1 MRFDVGDEDEFL
13 ATSEELVARFE
24 ARLIE
29 RGQSLDLASDAG
41 LVLDWKWGYAD
52 GDLAWWRTGHLDE
65 LLLEWYPRKVSVPP
79 DLVDI
84 TLPSVAAFLGFLHEE
99 GLLSKASDPVE
110 VLQSHLGGM
119 GDRFAAAMADT
130 SKFGMAKSL
139 FGAIGADVD
148 LADPSS
154 LQRAMEQFN
163 ALPFEERDRV
173 LAGPMAGM
181 AGRAGLLHRFRPV
194 VLPGPDER
202 AAAASQT
209 VWLRRILAF
218 VDWVGDGQPLTRGSN
233 NITLAGARELV
244 EVLDTDDQMDEAI
257 GDRVFRTRSS
267 TELPTV
273 DLAYRWARAAG
284 LVKVRKGRLTR
295 TTRGEAAR
303 QEDPAELVRRL
314 TWALLEKVGILAQ
327 FWRNAG
333 SYAWDWHVE
342 TVDAMTGEWLL
353 MLYDLEAA
361 AVDDLT
367 AEAWDELAHEFDL
380 SRLSPQA
387 RQRHREGV
395 GRDVL
400 RSLRLLEGLG
410 LVVVTD
416 VLIEEDT
423 YPSGYVDRRESGGTV
438 TITPLGTWVLHDRAS
453 ALGQTTVV
461 GELADLDAAE
471 VLERLLDLP
480 DQVVGPEIDAWVAAR
495 TEDDAVAALVASLSD
510 VSDSA
515 LGLGFEAL
523 LRLGPAAAPA
533 LAEMRDH
540 PRLGP
545 YARVCQVDLVD
556 VGADQV
562 GVEDPTLQAQL
573 VAAAM
578 DLWGDT
584 APSRWVDLAVGSNDV
599 TTLAGAVAAL
609 WRVDGDTITDV
620 LELLARDDRK
630 PLAKAARKALF
641 KRRSAT

>member
-1 MRFDVGDEDEFL
+1 
-13 ATSEELVARFE
+13 
-24 ARLIE
+24 
-29 RGQSLDLASDAG
+29 
-41 LVLDWKWGYAD
+41 
-52 GDLAWWRTGHLDE
+52 
-65 LLLEWYPRKVSVPP
+65 
-79 DLVDI
+79 
-84 TLPSVAAFLGFLHEE
+84 
-99 GLLSKASDPVE
+99 
-110 VLQSHLGGM
+110 
-119 GDRFAAAMADT
+119 
-130 SKFGMAKSL
+130 
-139 FGAIGADVD
+139 
-148 LADPSS
+148 
-154 LQRAMEQFN
+154 
-163 ALPFEERDRV
+163 
-173 LAGPMAGM
+173 
-181 AGRAGLLHRFRPV
+181 
-194 VLPGPDER
+194 
-202 AAAASQT
+202 
-209 VWLRRILAF
+209 
-218 VDWVGDGQPLTRGSN
+218 
-233 NITLAGARELV
+233 
-244 EVLDTDDQMDEAI
+244 
-257 GDRVFRTRSS
+257 
-267 TELPTV
+267 
-273 DLAYRWARAAG
+273 
-284 LVKVRKGRLTR
+284 
-295 TTRGEAAR
+295 
-303 QEDPAELVRRL
+303 
-314 TWALLEKVGILAQ
+314 
-327 FWRNAG
+327 
-333 SYAWDWHVE
+333 
-342 TVDAMTGEWLL
+342 MTGEWLL

-599 TTLAGAVAAL
+599 TTLAGAVAAW